1 MLMVTMIVTYFT
13 VHSIHLSARERDVG
27 IFFFVLVASVA
38 NLSFAYYIV
47 RGSYMLRDVMPRKK
61 IEYFLTAVSI
71 VAVVTAVFK
80 IDISF
85 FKEIDTTKSKSL
97 KDGVI
102 AWDIVKWELYLYKAN
117 LAFWFARYLFIMT
130 RKKKPSL

>member
-1 MLMVTMIVTYFT
+1 MLVVTIIITCFT
-13 VHSIHLSARERDVG
+13 VHSIYLSARERDVG

-61 IEYFLTAVSI
+61 IEYFLTVVSI
-71 VAVVTAVFK
+71 VFVVLAVFK

-117 LAFWFARYLFIMT
+117 LAFWFVRYLFVMT
-130 RKKKPSL
+130 RKKKPSR